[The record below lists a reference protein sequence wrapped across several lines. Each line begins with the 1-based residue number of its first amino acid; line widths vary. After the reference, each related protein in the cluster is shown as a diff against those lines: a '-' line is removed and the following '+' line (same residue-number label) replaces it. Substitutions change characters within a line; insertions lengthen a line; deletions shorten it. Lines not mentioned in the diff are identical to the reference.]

1 MIRPERAIGTTEPLP
16 DIDLM
21 QDTILYVFD
30 VDRYYNAIWG
40 GTDDKGQAVTVP
52 KKYVVDT
59 AGVMAGGMEDYNS
72 NSSYVFCDLEQLKT
86 LLRKEFRGSVIPG
99 QPTTAN
105 GKAYK
110 DIYYTSVIVN
120 VDNMDYVQ
128 QVQNEINDMA
138 IRPPQMRSGWHP
150 CRDSTNI
157 SSWHSAGSV
166 RFLCLLRQSGSLTQ

>member
-128 QVQNEINDMA
+128 QVQNEINDMGYQA
-138 IRPPQMRSGWHP
+138 TSNAEWVASMPGTVQIYPAGTR
-150 CRDSTNI
+150 RDWCGFT
-157 SSWHSAGSV
+157 
-166 RFLCLLRQSGSLTQ
+166 LCCGNRDR